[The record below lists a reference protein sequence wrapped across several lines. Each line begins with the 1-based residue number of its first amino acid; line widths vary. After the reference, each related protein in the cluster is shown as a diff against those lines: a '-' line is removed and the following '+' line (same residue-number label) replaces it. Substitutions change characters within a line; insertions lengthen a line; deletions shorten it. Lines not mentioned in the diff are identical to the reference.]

1 MKWLNFGNP
10 RYVQLKDFM
19 NKPAIE
25 LISPNRL
32 DVFTKTSLAR
42 GMYRKK
48 IIDWDRTVYREYLKK
63 IEPKEGFS
71 EDGIK
76 FNLEDYESSFESLF
90 ESINKDGFNA
100 KLGAVPVGKQGI
112 TNGAHRL
119 AICLAMGIDID
130 ISDSSEKDHNYDYQ
144 FMKSIGYDSEFL
156 DFTVAEYLLYSKN
169 VKIICLMGIN
179 SKIANNILSEIH
191 SVTSV
196 LFAKEFQ
203 LTRIGGRRIVEILYG
218 HNDWWSEDLFENLY
232 LERFSDVDSNMTC
245 IFLDE
250 QDTGKVVELKN
261 QIRSKYS
268 GDIYPKKIH
277 STDNYQET
285 EVLSRTI
292 LSKSALHFINH
303 APLGGGNESLKLI
316 KDFFLKFPDLDR
328 EDFVF
333 DSGTVLD
340 IYGLRQANDVDFITV
355 SNQKFD
361 LKKHNDI
368 DCHNS
373 EYVKFPIS
381 INNLILN
388 PINYFYH
395 NGFKFMDL
403 RVVTLFKS
411 LRGEPKDIEDI
422 KLIQNIESRSIIYS
436 SSKNQG
442 KALKKR
448 RKLIVR
454 TFVDRTLLLLPI
466 PISYRVRILY
476 KFLRSIFL
484 KIIGVKKNYL

>member
-1 MKWLNFGNP
+1 
-10 RYVQLKDFM
+10 M

-42 GMYRKK
+42 GMHQKK
-48 IIDWDRTVYREYLKK
+48 LSNWGRTVYREYLKK
-63 IEPKEGFS
+63 IEPKDGFS

-76 FNLEDYESSFESLF
+76 FSLEDYELSFASLF
-90 ESINKDGFNA
+90 ESIRKDGFNA
-100 KLGAVPVGKQGI
+100 KFGAVPMGKQGI

-130 ISDSSEKDHNYDYQ
+130 VSDSSEKDHNYDYQ

-156 DFTVAEYLLYSKN
+156 DFTVSEYLFYSKN

-179 SKIANNILSEIH
+179 SKIANEILSEIH
-191 SVTSV
+191 SITSV

-203 LTRIGGRRIVEILYG
+203 VTRIGGRRIIEILYG
-218 HNDWWSEDLFENLY
+218 HNDWWTEELFENLY

-250 QDTGKVVELKN
+250 QDNEKVVEIKN
-261 QIRSKYS
+261 SIRSKYS

-285 EVLSRTI
+285 KMLSQTI
-292 LSKSALHFINH
+292 LSRSALHFINH
-303 APLGGGNESLKLI
+303 APLGSENRTLELI
-316 KDFFLKFPDLDR
+316 NDFFTEFPNLDK

-333 DSGTVLD
+333 DSGTVLE
-340 IYGLRQANDVDFITV
+340 IYGLRQTSDLDFITV
-355 SNQKFD
+355 SNQKID
-361 LKKHNDI
+361 LKKNNYI

-373 EYVKFPIS
+373 AYVKFPIS
-381 INNLILN
+381 INDLIFD
-388 PINYFYH
+388 PISYFYH

-403 RVVTLFKS
+403 RFVTLFKS
-411 LRGEPKDIEDI
+411 LRGEPKDFDDL
-422 KLIQNIESRSIIYS
+422 KLIQNIETRSMIYS

-442 KALKKR
+442 KALKRR

-454 TFVDRTLLLLPI
+454 TFVDRGLLFFPAPI
-466 PISYRVRILY
+466 AHRVRVFY
-476 KFLRSIFL
+476 KFFRSILL

>member
-1 MKWLNFGNP
+1 
-10 RYVQLKDFM
+10 M

-42 GMYRKK
+42 GMFRKK
-48 IIDWDRTVYREYLKK
+48 IVDWDRTVYREYLKK

-71 EDGIK
+71 EDGLK
-76 FNLEDYESSFESLF
+76 FTLEDYESSFESLF

-100 KLGAVPVGKQGI
+100 KFGAVPVGTQGI

-119 AICLAMGIDID
+119 AICLAMGINID
-130 ISDSSEKDHNYDYQ
+130 ISDSSENDHNYDYQ
-144 FMKSIGYDSEFL
+144 FMKSIGFESEFL
-156 DFTVAEYLLYSKN
+156 DFTVSEYLLYSKN

-203 LTRIGGRRIVEILYG
+203 VTRIGGRRIIEILYG
-218 HNDWWSEDLFENLY
+218 HNDWWTEELFENLY

-250 QDTGKVVELKN
+250 QDNEKVVDIKN
-261 QIRSKYS
+261 RIRSRYS

-277 STDNYQET
+277 STDNFQET
-285 EVLSRTI
+285 KVLSQTV

-303 APLGGGNESLKLI
+303 SPLGSGNRILELI
-316 KDFFLKFPDLDR
+316 NDFFREFPDLDK

-340 IYGLRQANDVDFITV
+340 IYGLRQAKDVDFITV
-355 SNQKFD
+355 SNESFD
-361 LKKHNDI
+361 LKRHKDV

-381 INNLILN
+381 INDLIFN

-411 LRGEPKDIEDI
+411 LRGEPKDADDL

-442 KALKKR
+442 KALKRR
-448 RKLIVR
+448 RKLIIR
-454 TFVDRTLLLLPI
+454 TFVDRVLLFFPT
-466 PISYRVRILY
+466 PISHRVRNLY

-484 KIIGVKKNYL
+484 KVIGVKKNYL